1 MCVDQ
6 DIPQDLQ
13 DEIAN
18 LLDRLSAD
26 PIEEREA
33 AAAALRVV
41 ILRLWRSGSDQYA
54 RVIKLLKAKLRRANA
69 EVIVGISVAIGA
81 AGIDFSD
88 VKQEYLGG
96 DRGDIVFEYEIKL
109 NDTNRDKVFDV
120 DLYFGDEQ
128 ENAYYPSAKIVPVNE
143 VGANTWPSGNQRWRS
158 DTKDGKL
165 VLRGETPLGAGS
177 YHFKVIVEHVKKP
190 KDGKAQDTVVDI
202 VATDENGAPLLESRA
217 KVKVPKFPSS
227 K

>member
-13 DEIAN
+13 DEIAGI
-18 LLDRLSAD
+18 LDRLTAD
-26 PIEEREA
+26 PIEERDA
-33 AAAALRVV
+33 AAAALRAV

-54 RVIKLLKAKLRRANA
+54 RVISLLKARLVWANA
-69 EVIVGISVAIGA
+69 EAILRISVAIGA
-81 AGIDFSD
+81 AGIDFSF

-109 NDTNRDKVFDV
+109 NKANADKVFDI

-128 ENAYYPSAKIVPVNE
+128 ENAYYPSAKIVPINE
-143 VGANTWPSGNQRWRS
+143 PGANTWPSGNQRWQGE
-158 DTKDGKL
+158 TKNGKL
-165 VLRGETPLGAGS
+165 VLGGETPLGEGP

-190 KDGKAQDTVVDI
+190 KDGKAQETAVDI
-202 VATDENGAPLLESRA
+202 VATEQNGAPLLQSRA
-217 KVKVPKFPSS
+217 KVQVPTFPSS